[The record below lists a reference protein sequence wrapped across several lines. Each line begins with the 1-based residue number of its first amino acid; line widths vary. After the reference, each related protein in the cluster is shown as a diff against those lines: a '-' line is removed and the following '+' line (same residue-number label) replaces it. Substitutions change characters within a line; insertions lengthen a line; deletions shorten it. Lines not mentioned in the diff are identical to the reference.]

1 MTMSKSEHAKK
12 RVEFYKGK
20 VTYFKN
26 LLAAWEDRYEEAKR
40 DEVAMATGKLNGQIE
55 IEGSTNVEEM

>member
-1 MTMSKSEHAKK
+1 MSKSKHAKK

-40 DEVAMATGKLNGQIE
+40 DEVAMATGKLSQIE